1 MKMITKRNQYL
12 LIYSNN
18 ILNDDNIQKK
28 KKDKNIS
35 KRDKHIYYNIS
46 IVIHILILINKNQ

>member
-28 KKDKNIS
+28 KKIRILARETNIY
-35 KRDKHIYYNIS
+35 II
-46 IVIHILILINKNQ
+46 I